1 MADDGGRQQKE
12 RLAIGGDLEQ
22 QWRLACALRQR
33 ANPTTLCSLLR
44 ALGSDG
50 LMAPSSQQALLQ
62 NWAGGSPLAELL
74 PPDVDHQRR
83 VLRAVVLAA
92 EQDGQEVCE
101 ELMQLYSARL
111 LGQAGA
117 VGGGSSTA
125 LLAAPQP
132 QPGWCYKL
140 YGYAPAGEPTAA
152 TWHRMGVLDRQAV
165 ERCQQE
171 QQHWRQELD
180 GQQQGEEDG
189 EPGLLPPLPVTAGDA
204 RHGLLALHVSLNLL
218 EGGTGCHEWEAGFW
232 LAEWVL
238 SHPQLAAG
246 RCCLEIGCGAG
257 MVGVALHRCGA
268 AAVVCTDGDA
278 QTVANCRLNLQL
290 NGVPLLAARDGPAD
304 AAPAVLA
311 AAPAQEDGSNVE
323 MQQQQPAA
331 YIATTLRNEATLHQ
345 FLVAAES
352 DPAIYI
358 QQLAGPAARSSA
370 GKAAAAGGVEEGAA
384 GRDGGCDASRGGSSP
399 AIRFQHVPEL
409 EAARSRI
416 FLHRITLAP

>member
-1 MADDGGRQQKE
+1 MPITC
-12 RLAIGGDLEQ
+12 LA
-22 QWRLACALRQR
+22 RR
-33 ANPTTLCSLLR
+33 
-44 ALGSDG
+44 
-50 LMAPSSQQALLQ
+50 
-62 NWAGGSPLAELL
+62 
-74 PPDVDHQRR
+74 RR

-246 RCCLEIGCGAG
+246 AG
-257 MVGVALHRCGA
+257 LGTDGVAAAWPAALLSRARQMGTHTPLRTPCAVRWHGPCRPLLPGDWVRGRHGGRGAAPLWRRCRRLHRWRCP
-268 AAVVCTDGDA
+268 DGGQLPA
-278 QTVANCRLNLQL
+278 Q
-290 NGVPLLAARDGPAD
+290 LAAEWR
-304 AAPAVLA
+304 AAFGCQGRP
-311 AAPAQEDGSNVE
+311 G
-323 MQQQQPAA
+323 
-331 YIATTLRNEATLHQ
+331 RC
-345 FLVAAES
+345 
-352 DPAIYI
+352 
-358 QQLAGPAARSSA
+358 SS
-370 GKAAAAGGVEEGAA
+370 
-384 GRDGGCDASRGGSSP
+384 CRG
-399 AIRFQHVPEL
+399 
-409 EAARSRI
+409 
-416 FLHRITLAP
+416 